1 MRPAWMSPPPRYE
14 RRLRRSMCPV
24 PGWPRRSDWRPA
36 RHPRAPSAWPWSW
49 LLSCC
54 SREPSST
61 ARGCAYPPARPWCG
75 LRRLTRCGDAAG
87 TSPRKAA
94 ASNGEVS
101 RTEPL
106 RLAAE
111 VARRDRVMA
120 SLIKRTS
127 PFHLP
132 RRSTGH
138 FAALAESILHQQLAG
153 AAARAIHGRFVA
165 LFDGDLT
172 PAAVLAVPPRKLR
185 AAGLSGRKVASI
197 RDLAAKVVDGTVPL
211 DRIGRLADEDVITRL
226 SVVRGIGRWTAEM
239 FLIFQLRRLDVWP
252 VGDYGIRKGYALAY
266 DLRKLPTPKQLEG
279 EGERFRP
286 YRTVAAWYCWQAV
299 REQRKLRQ

>member
-36 RHPRAPSAWPWSW
+36 RHPPAPSAWPWSW

-54 SREPSST
+54 SREPSSM

-106 RLAAE
+106 RLVAE
-111 VARRDRVMA
+111 VAHRDRVMA

-132 RRSTGH
+132 RRSTGR

-153 AAARAIHGRFVA
+153 AAARAIHRRFVA
-165 LFDGDLT
+165 LFDGDLS
-172 PAAVLAVPPRKLR
+172 PEAVLAVPPRKLR

-197 RDLAAKVVDGTVPL
+197 RDLAAQVVDGTVPL
-211 DRIGRLADEDVITRL
+211 HRLGRLADEEGITRL
-226 SVVRGIGRWTAEM
+226 SVVRGIGRMTAEM
-239 FLIFQLRRLDVWP
+239 LLIFQLRRAAVWP
-252 VGDYGIRKGYALAY
+252 VADYGLQKGHSPPYR
-266 DLRKLPTPKQLEG
+266 LRKLLKP
-279 EGERFRP
+279 
-286 YRTVAAWYCWQAV
+286 
-299 REQRKLRQ
+299 